1 MAGLGFGYGLAMLG
15 NQIAPAQL
23 RGRRHEEE
31 HQLKERQMDVNEA
44 AERRAGEFYGEINQD
59 RRLQRKKSEF
69 DAEAIVKAEELM
81 HGGTQK
87 GATGGNAPAPE
98 AASPDVTNAEPTSS
112 LAPEPEAPQVD
123 VLGNELIPD
132 GSGGWMTAQGTPSE
146 PLTPG
151 VGRSGAPRSATVTP
165 GGQKGGMPVKT
176 GGALPKAAPSGY
188 GVPAPQAQPA
198 TASAKDETLLRQGKS
213 QVAPAEVQGY
223 QTQYETLS
231 ANADGVETR
240 LQEALKSVDQRY
252 SNDPTMA
259 TYLKANI
266 IAKVR
271 PQIEQ
276 MKTNAARLKQEGQ
289 LAQFA
294 HDAGGFA
301 ESMLAHIEG
310 GGKIDQKWI
319 DANKDVA
326 AKLGIQPGM
335 LWGLHKND
343 QGAIVNGQGYVYPR
357 GALMKMANAAL
368 PWKERFD
375 AMKDVD
381 SMYKVQQELAIQRQR
396 VAQADPLRVEKWTLG
411 MVRANDQN
419 YAANDYAYSKAKELF
434 AKGTEKGKPITVNI
448 GGKPVQVDIP
458 PQYKD
463 GEDWLYGMSKSQDP
477 KVQAAYEQII
487 LPLERARAQADT
499 IGQFLG
505 GFRARVKVANEATGE
520 RAAEAAEQRSYGM
533 AKGRSEAEAD
543 IAEERRSKLNAK

>member
-1 MAGLGFGYGLAMLG
+1 MAGLGFGYGLAMAG

-31 HQLKERQMDVNEA
+31 HQLKERQMNINEA
-44 AERRAGEFYGEINQD
+44 AEARAGEFYNEINQD
-59 RRLQRKKSEF
+59 RRLQRKKDEAG
-69 DAEAIVKAEELM
+69 AESVVAGEDIASPVI
-81 HGGTQK
+81 GYPPDQVP
-87 GATGGNAPAPE
+87 APAPTLGASAE
-98 AASPDVTNAEPTSS
+98 PPPVDALGNQLSPD
-112 LAPEPEAPQVD
+112 
-123 VLGNELIPD
+123 GN
-132 GSGGWMTAQGTPSE
+132 GGWVTPNGEPSE

-151 VGRSGAPRSATVTP
+151 IGKMAPARSANVAS
-165 GGQKGGMPVKT
+165 GGQRGGMPVKT
-176 GGALPKAAPSGY
+176 GGASPKAGSAGY
-188 GVPAPQAQPA
+188 GVPMTQAQPA
-198 TASAKDETLLRQGKS
+198 GVSGKDETLLRQGKS

-223 QTQYETLS
+223 LS
-231 ANADGVETR
+231 QHQALVENADGVESR
-240 LQEALKSVDQRY
+240 LKEALKSVDQRY

-301 ESMLAHIEG
+301 ESMLAHVEG
-310 GGKIDQKWI
+310 GGKIDQNWI

-326 AKLGIQPGM
+326 SKLGIEPGM
-335 LWGLHKND
+335 LRGLHKNS
-343 QGAIVNGQGYVYPR
+343 QGAIVNEQGYVYPR
-357 GALMKMANAAL
+357 AALMKMANAAL
-368 PWKERFD
+368 PWKDRFD

-419 YAANDYAYSKAKELF
+419 YAANDYAYGKAKELF
-434 AKGTEKGKPITVNI
+434 AKGTENGKPITINVN
-448 GGKPVQVDIP
+448 GKPVQVDIP
-458 PQYKD
+458 PQYRE
-463 GEDWLYGMSKSQDP
+463 GQDWLYNMSKSNNP
-477 KVQAAYEQII
+477 NVQAAYEQVI